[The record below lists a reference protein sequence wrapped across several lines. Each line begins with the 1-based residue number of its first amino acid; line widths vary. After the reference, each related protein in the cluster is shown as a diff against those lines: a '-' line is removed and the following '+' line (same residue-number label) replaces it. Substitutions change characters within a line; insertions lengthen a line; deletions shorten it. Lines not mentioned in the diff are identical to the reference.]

1 MSSRNQTCYPS
12 KELLKLNTFAE
23 DGKER
28 GHDCKCEDND
38 HDPLVLQDSCKA
50 PHLSDLLT
58 GTYLPEQLADIHE
71 LKKLKSQLEH
81 YSETEDDLKAEILFD
96 KLIL

>member
-50 PHLSDLLT
+50 PHLADLLT